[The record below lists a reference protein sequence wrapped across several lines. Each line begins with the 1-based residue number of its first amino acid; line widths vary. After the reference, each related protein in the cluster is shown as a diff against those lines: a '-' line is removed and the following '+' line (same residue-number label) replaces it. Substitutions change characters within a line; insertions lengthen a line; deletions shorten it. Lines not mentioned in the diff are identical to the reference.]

1 MNKWLFFLFM
11 YICPLA
17 TQEAMAEEHGD
28 TLQQKEIDANSPVI
42 ADSVTDSNIVEKPK
56 RDFFHKVGDVFTKFF
71 KEFNNV
77 DTNYIEPQRY
87 NYTVMLQN
95 TNTYEQYRLSG
106 KNGESVTFAP
116 DITYRLG
123 PYVGWRWVFLGYT
136 IDLKNI
142 GGSNS
147 SKKEFDLSLYSSLLG
162 VDFFWRKTGN
172 DYKIRKVKLGE
183 GIDTSPMDGL
193 SFSGIESTIR
203 GINLYYIF
211 NHRKFSYPAAYSQS
225 TVQRRSAGSPLAG
238 IGYTRHSLKVDWDQ
252 LGALTEER
260 LGPEA
265 ATALRENLNFEKV
278 EYIDISVSGG
288 YSYNWVFAKN
298 WLMNASLS
306 GALGYKR
313 SKSEA
318 HDDDYPLK
326 DFNLKNFNLDAI
338 GRFAVVWNNTKW
350 YAGLSAIMHSY
361 NYSKPQ
367 FSTNNFFGNINLY
380 FGVNIGRKR

>member
-11 YICPLA
+11 SVCSFA
-17 TQEAMAEEHGD
+17 AQEAMAEEHGD

-142 GGSNS
+142 ASILS
-147 SKKEFDLSLYSSLLG
+147 SYHPLEIARLS
-162 VDFFWRKTGN
+162 VWEARKVEKTGK
-172 DYKIRKVKLGE
+172 DESVKA
-183 GIDTSPMDGL
+183 T
-193 SFSGIESTIR
+193 
-203 GINLYYIF
+203 Y
-211 NHRKFSYPAAYSQS
+211 
-225 TVQRRSAGSPLAG
+225 
-238 IGYTRHSLKVDWDQ
+238 
-252 LGALTEER
+252 R
-260 LGPEA
+260 L
-265 ATALRENLNFEKV
+265 L
-278 EYIDISVSGG
+278 
-288 YSYNWVFAKN
+288 
-298 WLMNASLS
+298 
-306 GALGYKR
+306 
-313 SKSEA
+313 
-318 HDDDYPLK
+318 
-326 DFNLKNFNLDAI
+326 
-338 GRFAVVWNNTKW
+338 
-350 YAGLSAIMHSY
+350 
-361 NYSKPQ
+361 
-367 FSTNNFFGNINLY
+367 
-380 FGVNIGRKR
+380 